1 MQICER
7 RFLVKKIISI
17 IVLLYAASSFA
28 YPIPKAFPP
37 FKIADNLYYVGTDDL
52 ASYLIVTPNGNIL
65 LNSNLEVNVSMLK
78 ESIERLGFKY
88 SDTKILLI
96 SHAHLDH
103 AEGSK
108 LIIEQTHA
116 KYMIMDKDVT
126 LIQSGGVSD
135 FQYAED
141 SDMHFPPVKVNKVLH
156 DGDRVTLGG
165 VTLVAHLTAG
175 HTPGCT
181 SWSMTVRDKG
191 KQKHV
196 VIVGSLNVNPGYQL
210 VDNKKYP
217 EIADDYRHA
226 IATLTSLP
234 CDIFLGAHAG
244 YFNLQKKY
252 GMLAQ
257 SEANP
262 FIDPKGYKQHIAIKK
277 QEFEQEYSHQ
287 SDMKSV

>member
-1 MQICER
+1 M
-7 RFLVKKIISI
+7 KKIISI
-17 IVLLYAASSFA
+17 LVLLYAAASFA

-65 LNSNLEVNVSMLK
+65 INSNLEVNVPMLK

-108 LIIEQTHA
+108 RIIEQTHA
-116 KYMIMDKDVT
+116 KYMVMDKDVA
-126 LIQSGGVSD
+126 LIQSGGLSD

-181 SWSMTVRDKG
+181 SWTMTVRDKG

-210 VDNKKYP
+210 VDNKNYP
-217 EIADDYRHA
+217 DIADDYRHA

-252 GMLAQ
+252 DMLVQ

-277 QEFEQEYSHQ
+277 QEFEQEYRHQ
-287 SDMKSV
+287 LDMKANLKE